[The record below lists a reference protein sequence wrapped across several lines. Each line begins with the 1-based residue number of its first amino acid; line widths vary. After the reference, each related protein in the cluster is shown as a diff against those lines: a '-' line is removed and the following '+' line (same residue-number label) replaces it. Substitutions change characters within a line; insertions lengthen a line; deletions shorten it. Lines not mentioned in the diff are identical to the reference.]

1 MEKQFWLVMKMI
13 YYIVVT
19 VMLWV
24 MAANGY
30 FYFSRGSFSSLQF
43 LYYIYSQNE
52 LQGSKNLSIF
62 FKKWMLSIIG
72 VSQIWYLLWFR
83 NFIVLCWLKIYD
95 IHIFKFLFIIN
106 ILKYIFEKYLKQFLY
121 VFAIQ
126 SEI

>member
-30 FYFSRGSFSSLQF
+30 FYFSRVSFSSLQF

-106 ILKYIFEKYLKQFLY
+106 ILKYIFEKYLKQFFY

>member
-30 FYFSRGSFSSLQF
+30 FYFSRVSFSSLQF